1 MRWRGRVARRM
12 IVMTHLQAIAFVMFV
27 LLTVAIAIDLTE
39 TLDEVRAHVAETGQS
54 LPLVLAQYLSYRAA
68 DIVTRLLPMACLA
81 GAFVAELLRHQRM
94 ENVILAAAGAGPGLF
109 LASMLWVGLVVG
121 GTQVALE
128 GWLRPAAVFAQ
139 TDLGIGSYAHR
150 FRRGESGPRW
160 FLDGNRAMRA
170 RVLRDKNPE
179 LRDVMIF
186 EGIDRRALSS
196 VTHAARATPGAK
208 DQEWILE
215 DVVIWTP
222 SGGQVLFPQRHDTL
236 MLQFPLREAHLEY
249 HDIWSFYLPNA
260 ALRQIA
266 TLEGT
271 PQTADGQTAVARRF
285 LAVFLPGV
293 FALLGASLAQAARSG
308 RLIAWWRLLALGTL
322 GYITLVSVKAF
333 WSLGEMGAMAP
344 LPATT
349 APLFFALTLVLIL
362 QVWLN
367 GLPSRR

>member
-1 MRWRGRVARRM
+1 MRWRGGVARRM

-94 ENVILAAAGAGPGLF
+94 ENVILAAAGAGPGMF
-109 LASMLWVGLVVG
+109 LASMLWVGGIVG
-121 GTQVALE
+121 GAQVALE

-150 FRRGESGPRW
+150 FRRGESDPRW

-170 RVLRDKNPE
+170 RVLRDTNPE
-179 LRDVMIF
+179 LREVMVF
-186 EGIDRRALSS
+186 EGVDEPALRSITQADRAI
-196 VTHAARATPGAK
+196 PGAT

-215 DVVIWTP
+215 NVVVWSP
-222 SGGQVLFPQRHDTL
+222 SGGQVLFPERHDRL
-236 MLQFPLREAHLEY
+236 VLQFPLRQAHLEY

-271 PQTADGQTAVARRF
+271 PKTADGQTAVARRY
-285 LAVFLPGV
+285 LALFLPGV

-322 GYITLVSVKAF
+322 GYVTLVSVKAF
-333 WSLGEMGAMAP
+333 WSLGEMGTMAP

-349 APLFFALTLVLIL
+349 APLVFALVLVMIL
-362 QVWLN
+362 QVRMA
-367 GLPSRR
+367 GLPGRR